1 VEKITFMLTR
11 RQFLVA
17 SALLASPFNS
27 LAFAQN
33 SRVAGIISPYQ
44 WGTRPIPVSGEVI
57 AELSI
62 VDLAVQEVMR
72 KHGIVGCSICVTRD
86 SEVAYIQAYGYAELT
101 DKPFLPTTTTRC
113 GSVAQAVTAL
123 AALVLIDE
131 GQLSLD
137 TKILPLLKNIDL
149 IPKPVGG
156 ATVDPRIAN
165 VTVRHLMDHTS
176 GLTSEATY
184 TAWRAERNVAQLHGL
199 TETATANDV
208 AADALGNFRLLTDP
222 GTRYQYANANYVLLA
237 RVIEA
242 ACGMSFSQYLSQ
254 IVLTKFGATAEEIH
268 ISRNQI
274 GPDSP
279 ERGSNEAAYY
289 QTSQEKFVS
298 FIPSEQGQ
306 GRVFGEAYRGFAP
319 EASDGAGGIA
329 CSAVGLARILTNLN
343 SAKPAISQKV
353 LREIITPPSHYIKLP
368 DFNPKT
374 SSYYSKGF
382 DVRQSDGKYWLAHGG
397 MTLHCGGA
405 IGHNAG
411 YQFAVLSNWNSAS
424 APYVDTILNKAVAEA
439 IATARARGV
448 IA

>member
-1 VEKITFMLTR
+1 MLTR

-33 SRVAGIISPYQ
+33 SRIAGVISPYR
-44 WGTRPIPVSGEVI
+44 WGTTPIPVSGEI
-57 AELSI
+57 AAELTI
-62 VDLAVQEVMR
+62 VDQAVQEVMR

-101 DKPFLPTTTTRC
+101 DKPFMPETTTRC
-113 GSVAQAVTAL
+113 GSVAKSITAL
-123 AALVLIDE
+123 ATLVLVDE
-131 GQLSLD
+131 GQLTLD
-137 TKILPLLKNIDL
+137 TKILPLLKNIDVA
-149 IPKPVGG
+149 PQPVGG
-156 ATVDPRIAN
+156 ATVDPRTAN
-165 VTVRHLMDHTS
+165 ITVRHLLDHTS
-176 GLTSEATY
+176 GLPGGATY
-184 TAWRAERNVAQLHGL
+184 TAWRADRNVAQLHGL
-199 TETATANDV
+199 TQTATGNDV
-208 AADALGNFRLLTDP
+208 AADALGNFRLLTEP
-222 GTRYQYANANYVLLA
+222 GTKYQYANANYVLLA

-254 IVLTKFGATAEEIH
+254 IVLPKFGATAEEIH
-268 ISRNQI
+268 VSRNQT

-279 ERGSNEAAYY
+279 ERGVNEAAYY

-298 FIPSEQGQ
+298 FNPFEQGQ
-306 GRVFGEAYRGFAP
+306 GRVFGEAYRGYAT
-319 EASDGAGGIA
+319 ESSDGAGGIA

-343 SAKPAISQKV
+343 SAKPAISQKM
-353 LREIITPPSHYIKLP
+353 LSEIITPPAHYTKLP

-411 YQFAVLSNWNSAS
+411 YQFAVLSNWNNAS
-424 APYVDTILNKAVAEA
+424 APYVDAILDKAVAEA